1 MAQKQTRT
9 WRAGDTWRSVAYLY
23 YNDSREFRSC
33 IDLNGSFDIRTLP
46 AQTVE
51 VYVTYE
57 TERGKTPTSLSTP
70 GTLQTS
76 DIAINLNDQST
87 QVLQS
92 DVASAIFPWN
102 SLDSYVDRLA
112 EYTAASLF
120 ERDRINGYSLDSAQ
134 AKGETQRG

>member
-1 MAQKQTRT
+1 MAERQTRT

-23 YNDSREFRSC
+23 YSDSREFRSC
-33 IDLNGSFDIRTLP
+33 INLNGSFDIRTLP

-51 VYVTYE
+51 VYVTDDSV
-57 TERGKTPTSLSTP
+57 GKTSSSSGSP

-76 DIAINLNDQST
+76 NLAINLNDQTT
-87 QVLQS
+87 QTLQS
-92 DVASAIFPWN
+92 DVAAAIFPWA

-134 AKGETQRG
+134 AQGETQRG